1 MAAQYDD
8 FRHIFKEFR
17 CQGMLSAGISNIYFS
32 QNLMPATLSCQ
43 APIAPIALATWVLG
57 DCFGG
62 KFTSEMSLRIEWEEI
77 QSAAELFA

>member
-43 APIAPIALATWVLG
+43 APIALATWVLG
-57 DCFGG
+57 DCSGG
-62 KFTSEMSLRIEWEEI
+62 KFTSEMSLRIEGEEI